1 MADVHGHRLTGI
13 RAATT
18 LVDLG
23 FPAIVAGVI
32 ARRRPM
38 LGLLERLRADER
50 AIERMRAL
58 RAEFGRGPV
67 ELVVPGRRIVVVLD
81 PEDVGRVLDEAPAPF
96 DPANR
101 EKRAALGRFQPHGV
115 LVSQGPVRAQRRAV
129 NEAALDTGAPLH
141 RLAVP
146 FAAKVADE
154 AQDLLTRARGR
165 GVLDAGTFTATWWRL
180 VRRIALGERAR
191 HDDAITDELW
201 RLRSAGNWSFL
212 APPHRKRR
220 DRFLARLYD
229 YVETAEPDS
238 LAGALAAVPAAG
250 AVDPVG
256 QMPQWLFAFDAAGI
270 ALSRTLALLADH
282 PDQRARARA
291 EAEDPGT
298 AGLRPYL
305 RACVLESIRLW
316 PTTPVILRDTTE
328 WTRWRSGS
336 AEFALEPGAALVI
349 VAPAFHR
356 DRDTLPFADRFVPEI
371 WLDGRAQEYP
381 QLVPFSA
388 GPAECPGRDLVLFV
402 TSALLA
408 HMVSGPELRLR
419 SHPPLGP
426 DEPLPATLNNYGL
439 EFTVV
444 PRTGAARAAESAPPR

>member
-23 FPAIVAGVI
+23 FPAIAAGVI

-38 LGLLERLRADER
+38 LGLLERFRADER
-50 AIERMRAL
+50 AIRRIRAL
-58 RAEFGRGPV
+58 RTEFGRGPV

-101 EKRAALGRFQPHGV
+101 EKRAALEQFQPHGV
-115 LVSQGPVRAQRRAV
+115 LVSQGPVRARRRAV

-141 RLAVP
+141 RLAAP

-165 GVLDAGTFTATWWRL
+165 GLLDAGTFTAAWWRL

-191 HDDAITDELW
+191 HDGAITDELW
-201 RLRSAGNWSFL
+201 RLRSAANWSFL
-212 APPHRKRR
+212 APPRRKRR
-220 DRFLARLYD
+220 DHFLARLYD
-229 YVETAEPDS
+229 YVESAEPDS

-250 AVDPVG
+250 AIDPVG
-256 QMPQWLFAFDAAGI
+256 QIPQWLFAFDAAGA

-298 AGLRPYL
+298 AALRPYL

-316 PTTPVILRDTTE
+316 PTTPVILRDTT
-328 WTRWRSGS
+328 
-336 AEFALEPGAALVI
+336 
-349 VAPAFHR
+349 
-356 DRDTLPFADRFVPEI
+356 
-371 WLDGRAQEYP
+371 
-381 QLVPFSA
+381 
-388 GPAECPGRDLVLFV
+388 
-402 TSALLA
+402 ALLA

-426 DEPLPATLNNYGL
+426 AAPLPATLNNYGL

-444 PRTGAARAAESAPPR
+444 PGAPRTADAARR